1 MKGRLNVNEYI
12 NENISKGRWHQLNCT
27 YDAFVFDNKFNRIIK
42 YVTTLLFNVTNSQE
56 NKKSL
61 REILFIL
68 DEVSDE
74 KASAEQCERI
84 TFNPMFGEFET
95 VRDYCKLILT
105 NCVSFNYK
113 NELKLFTFLLP
124 MEYVFEDFI
133 FGFIEKEI
141 PSIIAKAQRN
151 DIYLDESKSYKLK
164 PDIFLKTAFKSI
176 IADTKYKIVYSDD
189 KDPKKGISQN
199 DLYQMLAYAI
209 RFEVDEI
216 ILFYPDTIKSNQEN
230 SAEIYIKDALANN
243 KEISI
248 KAFQLPIINKELITQ
263 ELNVNRDLHTLF
275 ETTRIKL
282 KQKIERILLLEVT

>member
-1 MKGRLNVNEYI
+1 MSLRLNVNEYI

-68 DEVSDE
+68 DEVSDQ

-84 TFNPMFGEFET
+84 TFDPMFGEFET

-124 MEYVFEDFI
+124 MEYVFPRFYI
-133 FGFIEKEI
+133 W
-141 PSIIAKAQRN
+141 
-151 DIYLDESKSYKLK
+151 IY
-164 PDIFLKTAFKSI
+164 
-176 IADTKYKIVYSDD
+176 
-189 KDPKKGISQN
+189 
-199 DLYQMLAYAI
+199 
-209 RFEVDEI
+209 
-216 ILFYPDTIKSNQEN
+216 
-230 SAEIYIKDALANN
+230 
-243 KEISI
+243 
-248 KAFQLPIINKELITQ
+248 
-263 ELNVNRDLHTLF
+263 
-275 ETTRIKL
+275 
-282 KQKIERILLLEVT
+282 